1 VQRQTP
7 LRFVLVALAAS
18 AGACATSR
26 WPDEPGKPVPASL
39 AENVEAGDQF
49 LNALTAARQQKGL
62 SAPVTVPQ
70 YQDDLRAFAS
80 DLQAGKTSAPGV
92 QRALQAW
99 GDAKFHARVDSWL
112 VDCSPGHPL
121 EVPEALVNAETTIVV
136 AYAAAHFH
144 PNSAS
149 ADQCAVLVAARRGS

>member
-1 VQRQTP
+1 M
-7 LRFVLVALAAS
+7 FVALAAL

-62 SAPVTVPQ
+62 PAPVTVPQ
-70 YQDDLRAFAS
+70 YQDDLRVFATE
-80 DLQAGKTSAPGV
+80 LQEGHTSAPRA
-92 QRALQAW
+92 QRAMQEW
-99 GDAKFHARVDSWL
+99 GEKRFHARVDTWL
-112 VDCSPGHPL
+112 VDCASGHPP
-121 EVPEALVNAETTIVV
+121 EVPEKLANSETALVV

-144 PNSAS
+144 PNSAQG
-149 ADQCAVLVAARRGS
+149 DQCAVLVVASRPE